1 MIFTP
6 KILPHEPFLK
16 AWIHKQVELLS
27 RQLLQAGINIRLAV
41 PEFQAIYVIEHN
53 GETMHCS
60 PEQAYAT
67 LQFFQAL
74 QEREQLDS
82 RAAQAEPRATTQ
94 IGSSIDR

>member
-27 RQLLQAGINIRLAV
+27 RQLLHAGIDIRPTALD
-41 PEFQAIYVIEHN
+41 FQAIYVIEHN
-53 GETMHCS
+53 DETVHCS

-74 QEREQLDS
+74 HEREQRDD
-82 RAAQAEPRATTQ
+82 RAAQDEPRATTQ
-94 IGSSIDR
+94 IGASIDR